1 MRVKT
6 HQGIMLLIRNYHRSH
21 LNFFGS
27 CLILSVAC
35 IIVIEANE
43 VVPNDPSSSN
53 QQAPVYH
60 QQASSS
66 LTNFNWLPGADTP
79 TQYAS
84 DSDTSPSY
92 DAEEDALLGE
102 GSYSNRRKYRRK
114 GNRKRVKG
122 RKRQKHRQQEQQR
135 PEYDTYSTGYG
146 EEYESFDDDELEY
159 YDRDDGYGSP
169 KAPSYSAPAPSYEA
183 PAPQYSAPSESYGAP
198 SHSGGGDGFNDF
210 LNALAAFLP
219 IGLFLAAIPPNL
231 ITIST
236 KKKRSLT
243 NSGDEDTSLND
254 VDTTHAELHYPF
266 LERISEIG
274 YDKMMSDSECQ
285 KRLFCEMSTKG
296 QEDVDANTVQK
307 AFNYMVLLS
316 PKMVS
321 DYFGTTEVFRTI
333 KGGNCSMFKC

>member
-6 HQGIMLLIRNYHRSH
+6 HQGIMLLIRNYYPH

-122 RKRQKHRQQEQQR
+122 RKRQKYRQQEQER

-146 EEYESFDDDELEY
+146 EEYESFDDDEY

-183 PAPQYSAPSESYGAP
+183 PAPQYSAPSDSYGAP
-198 SHSGGGDGFNDF
+198 SQSGGGDGFNDF

-254 VDTTHAELHYPF
+254 VDTTHAEYHYPF
-266 LERISEIG
+266 LERITEIG
-274 YDKMMSDSECQ
+274 FDKMMSNAECQ